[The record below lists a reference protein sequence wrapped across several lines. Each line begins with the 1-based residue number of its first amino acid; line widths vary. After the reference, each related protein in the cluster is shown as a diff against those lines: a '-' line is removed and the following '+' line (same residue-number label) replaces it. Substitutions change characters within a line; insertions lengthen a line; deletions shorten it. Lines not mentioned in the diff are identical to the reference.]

1 MISLYIAGDSV
12 LHRCP
17 AAVKLIVSL
26 VMATVLVIPHLSWW
40 AIAVCGALCAI
51 WYAMSGLGPHVFARQ
66 LWSAWWVVAFTV
78 VVQVFFVPWQTTAF
92 NAVRVL
98 ELVMIADLVTL
109 TTRTEDM
116 LDTVL
121 AALRPLRRFGVN
133 PDRIGLLCALTISAI
148 PLINRNVR
156 IVREANQARGGHGG
170 VTAWAV
176 PLLVLILKQ
185 SDELADALDSRGL

>member
-1 MISLYIAGDSV
+1 MPCRSETHRVTGDGNGIGDSA
-12 LHRCP
+12 P
-17 AAVKLIVSL
+17 IVVGDSRL
-26 VMATVLVIPHLSWW
+26 RRAMRNM
-40 AIAVCGALCAI
+40 VC
-51 WYAMSGLGPHVFARQ
+51 HVRPWSARFARQ

-98 ELVMIADLVTL
+98 ELVMIANLVTL